1 MENKIKHLEMI
12 QSIIEKMSRNSFQL
26 KGWTM
31 TLIVATVTLSSKDSN
46 RRYMLFSIV
55 PAIGFWFLN
64 AYYLMIERKYTELY
78 DQVRQKPNDE
88 IDFSMKTDH
97 ISEDRTKYMKCFFAK
112 SNLLFYLTIIISLI
126 VMLFILDIIQINI
139 LFCS

>member
-31 TLIVATVTLSSKDSN
+31 TLIVATVTLSSKDSD
-46 RRYMLFSIV
+46 RRYILFSIV
-55 PAIGFWFLN
+55 PAIGFWVLN

-78 DQVRQKPNDE
+78 DQVRQRSNDE

-97 ISEDRTKYMKCFFAK
+97 ISENRTKYLKCLFAR
-112 SNLLFYLTIIISLI
+112 SNSLFYLTIILSLI
-126 VMLFILDIIQINI
+126 VLLFYIKYSSN
-139 LFCS
+139 

>member
-26 KGWTM
+26 KVWTM
-31 TLIVATVTLSSKDSN
+31 TLIVATVTLSSKDSD
-46 RRYMLFSIV
+46 RRYILFSIV
-55 PAIGFWFLN
+55 PAIGFWVLN

-78 DQVRQKPNDE
+78 DQVRQRSNDE

-97 ISEDRTKYMKCFFAK
+97 ISENRTKYLKCLFAR
-112 SNLLFYLTIIISLI
+112 SNSLFYLTIILSLI
-126 VMLFILDIIQINI
+126 VLLFYIKYSSN
-139 LFCS
+139 